1 MGLKLT
7 QTWKQSRETNKSP
20 DKRFE
25 QKQRSFVS
33 FLDFLATTKK
43 TRSVET
49 FQDLN
54 FRLHIIFVI
63 LTRQTKAELLLLKLI
78 HLFAKEVFLVKSWKS
93 KKLRPLIIQLF
104 FGMYNISGL
113 SFFDL
118 QLFQY

>member
-54 FRLHIIFVI
+54 FSLHIILVI
-63 LTRQTKAELLLLKLI
+63 LTKLSMNKFIIEYVFELVIK
-78 HLFAKEVFLVKSWKS
+78 
-93 KKLRPLIIQLF
+93 
-104 FGMYNISGL
+104 N
-113 SFFDL
+113 
-118 QLFQY
+118 

>member
-54 FRLHIIFVI
+54 FRLHIILVI
-63 LTRQTKAELLLLKLI
+63 LITLRSLVRYTLVFSIRPGCPRLLE
-78 HLFAKEVFLVKSWKS
+78 FE
-93 KKLRPLIIQLF
+93 KKRV
-104 FGMYNISGL
+104 MVV
-113 SFFDL
+113 
-118 QLFQY
+118 